1 MASTGYAAGTAK
13 AWNRSIGAGECN
25 SLGAMAIYEDKGL
38 KNHFSLSKKS
48 PVSEGEIVE
57 YLFMLDEMM
66 ATGLLAAEK
75 KLKRSEQSL
84 KLE

>member
-1 MASTGYAAGTAK
+1 M
-13 AWNRSIGAGECN
+13 
-25 SLGAMAIYEDKGL
+25 GAMAIYEDKGL